1 MYMLSG
7 PPSNHTAEP
16 LSMPPIRHTYSCHH
30 LREPPPASPALQ
42 CRAMYMMSVPRAVTL
57 PYRSPCRRLRVP
69 CHRLGGRAA
78 SPSVPPTMQRVTPCM
93 PSVKTGLPRHHQ
105 RRAVSLRDRP
115 TAANALRHAY
125 PSPPP
130 PPPLLPPSGSGRVT
144 DQLRGFT
151 TLPRLPRRVP
161 YARYRTAPVPREGHH
176 LILGSDPAASY
187 KQRSGRPRPGCPFHV
202 SVGRHPGEARNMC
215 ITGRVMRTACSAS
228 LVRCPRRLRRWPPV
242 LYTGG
247 SLPRL

>member
-30 LREPPPASPALQ
+30 LREPPPPASPALQ
-42 CRAMYMMSVPRAVTL
+42 CRAMYMISVPRAVTL

-115 TAANALRHAY
+115 TAANALRHTY

-130 PPPLLPPSGSGRVT
+130 LPSCHRPAPAESPISYEGLRPSPASLAASHMRDT
-144 DQLRGFT
+144 A
-151 TLPRLPRRVP
+151 LPR
-161 YARYRTAPVPREGHH
+161 YQGKA
-176 LILGSDPAASY
+176 
-187 KQRSGRPRPGCPFHV
+187 
-202 SVGRHPGEARNMC
+202 
-215 ITGRVMRTACSAS
+215 IT
-228 LVRCPRRLRRWPPV
+228 
-242 LYTGG
+242 
-247 SLPRL
+247 

>member
-1 MYMLSG
+1 MLSG

-30 LREPPPASPALQ
+30 LREPPRVTCL
-42 CRAMYMMSVPRAVTL
+42 AMSCNVHDVCSTCSHATIPL
-57 PYRSPCRRLRVP
+57 PCRRLRVP

-115 TAANALRHAY
+115 TAAIALRHTY

-130 PPPLLPPSGSGRVT
+130 LPSCHRPAPAESPISYEGLRPSPAS
-144 DQLRGFT
+144 L
-151 TLPRLPRRVP
+151 
-161 YARYRTAPVPREGHH
+161 
-176 LILGSDPAASY
+176 AASHMRDDTGV
-187 KQRSGRPRPGCPFHV
+187 RS
-202 SVGRHPGEARNMC
+202 
-215 ITGRVMRTACSAS
+215 
-228 LVRCPRRLRRWPPV
+228 RRLI
-242 LYTGG
+242 
-247 SLPRL
+247 